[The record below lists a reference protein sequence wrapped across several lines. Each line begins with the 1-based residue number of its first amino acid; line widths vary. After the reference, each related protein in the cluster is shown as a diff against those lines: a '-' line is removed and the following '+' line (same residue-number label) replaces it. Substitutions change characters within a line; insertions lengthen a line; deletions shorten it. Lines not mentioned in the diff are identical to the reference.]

1 MNPILDLN
9 SEPIAAL
16 VYLKTNIGGWF
27 FDAFLRSTHTSRLE
41 ITQHPVQVGAAL
53 TDHAFL
59 QPKELSMEIGMSD
72 TAKSL
77 VSGQFT
83 GGWSRSVQAF
93 KVLQELQALR
103 VPLQVHSRLGLY
115 QNMLIEEIT
124 APDDYTTLYGLRCT
138 VLLREILVA
147 QVRTVKISEK
157 PAVTDSASRAK
168 LEPVDVKK
176 SVLKEMGMDS
186 AIQKLLGG

>member
-9 SEPIAAL
+9 NEPIAAL

-27 FDAFLRSTHTSRLE
+27 FDAILRSTHTSRLE

-72 TAKSL
+72 TATSL
-77 VSGQFT
+77 VPGQFT

-115 QNMLIEEIT
+115 QNMLIEEIS
-124 APDDYTTLYGLRCT
+124 APDDYTTLLGLRCT
-138 VLLREILVA
+138 VLLREIMVG

-157 PAVTDSASRAK
+157 PAVTDSANRGK
-168 LEPVDVKK
+168 LEPKK
-176 SVLKEMGMDS
+176 DNVS
-186 AIQKLLGG
+186 AIEQGIRLLTGG

>member
-1 MNPILDLN
+1 MNPILDL
-9 SEPIAAL
+9 SSQPIASL

-27 FDAFLRSTHTSRLE
+27 FDAFLRSTHTSRLS

-72 TAKSL
+72 AATSL
-77 VSGQFT
+77 VPGQFT

-115 QNMLIEEIT
+115 QNMLIEEIS

-138 VLLREILVA
+138 VLLREIMVA
-147 QVRTVKISEK
+147 QVRTIKISAK
-157 PAVTDSASRAK
+157 PEVTNVATRGK
-168 LEPVDVKK
+168 LEPYENVSIAEQIRRKFT
-176 SVLKEMGMDS
+176 
-186 AIQKLLGG
+186 GG

>member
-1 MNPILDLN
+1 MNPILDLTAK
-9 SEPIAAL
+9 PISSL

-27 FDAFLRSTHTSRLE
+27 FDAFLRSTHTSRLN
-41 ITQHPVQVGAAL
+41 ITQHPVQTGAAL

-72 TAKSL
+72 AATSL
-77 VSGQFT
+77 VPGQFT

-93 KVLQELQALR
+93 KVLTELQALR

-115 QNMLIEEIT
+115 QNMLIEEIS

-138 VLLREILVA
+138 VMLREIMVA
-147 QVRTVKISEK
+147 QVRTVKVSAK
-157 PAVTDSASRAK
+157 PAVTDQANRGKQEPQSVNVSN
-168 LEPVDVKK
+168 LEQIRRKM
-176 SVLKEMGMDS
+176 S
-186 AIQKLLGG
+186 GG

>member
-1 MNPILDLN
+1 MNPILDLTAK
-9 SEPIAAL
+9 PISSL

-27 FDAFLRSTHTSRLE
+27 FDAFLRSTHTSRLN
-41 ITQHPVQVGAAL
+41 ITQHPVQTGAAL

-72 TAKSL
+72 AATSL
-77 VSGQFT
+77 VPGQFT

-93 KVLQELQALR
+93 KVLTELQALR

-115 QNMLIEEIT
+115 QNMLIEEIS

-138 VLLREILVA
+138 VMLREIMVA
-147 QVRTVKISEK
+147 QVRTVKVSAK
-157 PAVTDSASRAK
+157 PAVTNQANRGK
-168 LEPVDVKK
+168 LEPANV
-176 SVLKEMGMDS
+176 SVLQQLGTGDVVN
-186 AIQKLLGG
+186 KLFGG

>member
-1 MNPILDLN
+1 MSFNPILDLN
-9 SEPIAAL
+9 SQPIASL
-16 VYLKTNIGGWF
+16 VYIKTNIGGYF
-27 FDAFLRSTHTSRLE
+27 FDAFLRSTHTSRLN

-59 QPKELSMEIGMSD
+59 QPAELTMEIGMSD
-72 TAKSL
+72 TATSL
-77 VSGQFT
+77 VPGQFN

-93 KVLQELQALR
+93 KVLKELQALR

-138 VLLREILVA
+138 VMLREIMVA
-147 QVRTVKISEK
+147 QVRTVKISAK
-157 PAVTDSASRAK
+157 PAVTDKAKKGK
-168 LEPVDVKK
+168 LEPQDNV
-176 SVLKEMGMDS
+176 SVIEQARRK
-186 AIQKLLGG
+186 ITGG